1 MTVERSAHLAR
12 SCAPLLVQ
20 AYASVVAM
28 RPVPPAGRLPSRQ
41 QLIEDLPWLD
51 EAVLRSSR
59 SRQRGWTPE
68 AA

>member
-1 MTVERSAHLAR
+1 MA
-12 SCAPLLVQ
+12 
-20 AYASVVAM
+20 
-28 RPVPPAGRLPSRQ
+28 PVPPAGRLPARQ
-41 QLIEDLPWLD
+41 QPIEDWPWLD